1 MPENATNGHEWRNKA
16 LCYSEL
22 LTTHAKNPVTEKDCS
37 VPPRFAY
44 RYRTL
49 HQLILKPKKIK
60 DDEEYIFSNL
70 LPQTSGSEERRD
82 SSRHGTHHGGR
93 QPDAVQLQ
101 ADRRSET
108 VGHQRG
114 TCHGQKHGGTRSEPY
129 A

>member
-1 MPENATNGHEWRNKA
+1 MSENATNGYEWRNKT

-22 LTTHAKNPVTEKDCS
+22 PTTHVTNTVTEKRLRRSSPFC
-37 VPPRFAY
+37 VPTPDSSPTNFE
-44 RYRTL
+44 
-49 HQLILKPKKIK
+49 PKKIK

-70 LPQTSGSEERRD
+70 LPQASGSEKGRD

-101 ADRRSET
+101 ADCRSET
-108 VGHQRG
+108 VGHQRW
-114 TCHGQKHGGTRSEPY
+114 TCHRQKRGGTRNEPY